1 MSFAGAGPGRDRRP
15 ASGTD
20 QRRSRAGLK
29 ILIPGYPQW
38 SWRQRG
44 RALVLFGSYLVALGV
59 GLFSWGTPVGL
70 LMLAFAYGTHVASAT
85 DIIRQEAFPGFG
97 RWTPMFSTSGGLGLG
112 LYGPALALASL
123 VAWPGMGDGLARDG
137 YLVNCRAYGMAPPE
151 QGDWVWLRSSPWGE
165 GRLGRIVAGPGQ
177 EVEWSDEQLWV
188 EGDLLYPGVS
198 WLPRQFPADLVLIV
212 PGGHALIAPVATSAA
227 KTVPGTPVL
236 VPCGEILGRAWARYY
251 PIRERQLLK

>member
-1 MSFAGAGPGRDRRP
+1 MSFSGAGLERDSWS
-15 ASGTD
+15 ASGAD
-20 QRRSRAGLK
+20 RGRSRAGLK

-38 SWRQRG
+38 SWDQRA

-59 GLFSWGTPVGL
+59 GLFSWGTPIGL
-70 LMLAFAYGTHVASAT
+70 VVLAFAYGTHVVSAA

-97 RWTPMFSTSGGLGLG
+97 RWVPMVSTSGGLGLG

-137 YLVNCRAYGMAPPE
+137 YLVNCRAYGKSPPE
-151 QGDWVWLRSSPWGE
+151 HGDWVWLRSSPWGE

-177 EVEWSDEQLWV
+177 EVEWSDQQLWV
-188 EGDLLYPGVS
+188 EGELLSPGVS
-198 WLPRQFPADLVLIV
+198 WLPGQFPADLVLIV
-212 PGGHALIAPVATSAA
+212 PGDHALIAPVAPGSAR
-227 KTVPGTPVL
+227 TVPGPPVL

-251 PIRERQLLK
+251 PIRERQLLP